1 MSISS
6 NCEIICDCGETFEA
20 ELWKA
25 VNVSDNPEI
34 KELITLG
41 GFNIV
46 SCPKCKQV
54 FYWEHFFV
62 YQDIENELIAYV
74 YPKQYEKQAT
84 EYRNH
89 MVKEFKE
96 VVKSM
101 EEFIKIDFE
110 PTLYFGIEDLVSTL
124 KSEEYIKDE
133 IQILNFISKR
143 IELDLIFLKPS
154 VARNLCVINTIP
166 KIKKSTG
173 DIKKDI
179 ISGLEMLLKYNPNLS
194 EYEKLLSRIKKNVSC
209 LDEIL
214 MYKKQ

>member
-1 MSISS
+1 
-6 NCEIICDCGETFEA
+6 
-20 ELWKA
+20 
-25 VNVSDNPEI
+25 
-34 KELITLG
+34 
-41 GFNIV
+41 
-46 SCPKCKQV
+46 
-54 FYWEHFFV
+54 
-62 YQDIENELIAYV
+62 
-74 YPKQYEKQAT
+74 
-84 EYRNH
+84 
-89 MVKEFKE
+89 
-96 VVKSM
+96 M

-214 MYKKQ
+214 IYKKQ